1 MPFRLSIELIKNLII
16 IIDTQI
22 KKEHTIN
29 KKVRLENDIYYDNL
43 IKISDRLLFINSK
56 LKSFQELSPTTE
68 EISDLKFRCDQLHN
82 KLHNINEILDP
93 IDKKHTELIKKRDH
107 HYYKWYLCLFCINRY
122 KKLNF
127 IEDLKDL
134 NKKILKHIDLLNSEF
149 NDLIILMADYEK
161 QIKNLKFKFLPLRR
175 LWISNKWDKDANQTN
190 QRVTIF
196 TFSQEIQSK
205 DYHDSKYK
213 LHSKHYENMNIF
225 LNNMIEVD
233 KTKDQ
238 LHAIGL
244 GRCCG
249 TYFLDSSLIA
259 SLTNYPSEKLEWN
272 TLSDMVL
279 YLSLQPLH
287 KPTDDKITT
296 YIINKYND
304 EKKLLEHCENNEDY
318 NKHIISEHTKRQQT
332 ILAYMKELQER
343 QEQDYKTMLRK
354 LNLKEPLKV
363 PVQEQLK
370 ETIQEQLKEPLKEPV
385 QEPGKEPVQEPGK
398 EPVQEPG
405 KEPVQE
411 PLKETLQ
418 EPLKE
423 TLQEPLKETLQEPL
437 KETLQEPVQEPL
449 KETLQEP
456 VQESLKETLQEPV
469 QEPLKET
476 LEEPVQESL
485 KETLQEPLKE
495 TLQEPLKET
504 LQEPLKETLQEP
516 VQESLKETLQE
527 PGKEPGKEQLKEP
540 LNETIQ
546 EQEKEQIVKTII
558 RKPKI
563 KNTKK
568 IKGKHR

>member
-127 IEDLKDL
+127 IEDLKAL

-175 LWISNKWDKDANQTN
+175 LWISNKWDNDANQTS
-190 QRVTIF
+190 QRVTIS
-196 TFSQEIQSK
+196 TFIQEIQSK
-205 DYHDSKYK
+205 DTSDSKYK

-318 NKHIISEHTKRQQT
+318 NNHIISEHTKRQQT
-332 ILAYMKELQER
+332 ILAYMKELHER

-370 ETIQEQLKEPLKEPV
+370 ETIQEQLKEPLKETL
-385 QEPGKEPVQEPGK
+385 QEPLKETL
-398 EPVQEPG
+398 QEPG

-423 TLQEPLKETLQEPL
+423 PLQKPVQESLKETLQEPGKKPVQETLKETLQEPVQETL

-449 KETLQEP
+449 KETLQDP
-456 VQESLKETLQEPV
+456 VQEQ
-469 QEPLKET
+469 
-476 LEEPVQESL
+476 
-485 KETLQEPLKE
+485 
-495 TLQEPLKET
+495 
-504 LQEPLKETLQEP
+504 
-516 VQESLKETLQE
+516 
-527 PGKEPGKEQLKEP
+527 

-546 EQEKEQIVKTII
+546 EQEKEQIVKTI
-558 RKPKI
+558 R
-563 KNTKK
+563 TL
-568 IKGKHR
+568 